1 MAPKNCILW
10 EIFWTTL
17 FNFFWQIHRRYGRI
31 CVLWGKLW
39 AKKSF
44 LDKFDG
50 MYGGT
55 CVLWEESISR
65 PASLFWPGAEVP
77 IMWISRWYGDL
88 EIIFLL
94 YLMPLFCRCCWC
106 YFYCYFDQGLR
117 WGAHQAD
124 QQKIRGFWKCKL
136 FNMFVVDAPT
146 AAVIIGTESSRT
158 YDNHP
163 IHPSNP
169 THI

>member
-1 MAPKNCILW
+1 MEGFTKNGWMYMAGIVLCGENSQKVKEKSKMSTKMEWWLLRIVFCGK
-10 EIFWTTL
+10 
-17 FNFFWQIHRRYGRI
+17 YSGRLYPI

-50 MYGGT
+50 MYGGN

-117 WGAHQAD
+117 CPSGGSAD
-124 QQKIRGFWKCKL
+124 DTGIL
-136 FNMFVVDAPT
+136 NMLIV
-146 AAVIIGTESSRT
+146 
-158 YDNHP
+158 
-163 IHPSNP
+163 
-169 THI
+169 